1 MPGAEERDPLMV
13 DFSIPIR
20 KLEFDKILDRL
31 QQFVASEPARELAS
45 RLTPLTNAGR
55 IREELQRVS
64 EAKELLIA
72 EGGAPLEGIKDVVP
86 ALKRAGVENHVLN
99 SRELLNIASTLRA
112 SRTLASYI
120 GKRRRNYP
128 LLGDLAAALFSDKV
142 VEYNI
147 AECIDEDGHLRDSA
161 SKELRRIREELI
173 STSEALRKRLASIL
187 KRVSEKDFLQEEI
200 VTTRDG
206 RMVVPVKI
214 EHKNHVP
221 GFIHSSSAS
230 GATVFIEPAETLDLN
245 NALTELQLSEQR
257 EIARILSEL
266 TDQVR
271 EIRHQLEPTLVTL
284 SLLDLIFGKAKYSI
298 EIIGNPPSVSENPG
312 IRLVQARHP
321 VLLQR
326 HRREEVIP
334 LDLELGG
341 DLRTLVI
348 TGPNAGGKSVAMKT
362 IGLLA
367 LCAQSGL
374 HIPAAPDS
382 ELGVFDSIFVDIGD
396 EQSIENDLS
405 TYSSHLLRMRDI
417 LNGANAR
424 SLILI
429 DEIGAG
435 TDPAEGGALAA
446 AILTELTSRGS
457 TTIAT
462 THHGMLKA
470 FAHETEGVSNAS
482 MEFDQAT
489 LKPTYQFRFG
499 IPGSSYA
506 LELARRLELQL
517 SVVDQARMFVGD
529 EKVKLETLLSEL
541 ERQTQEYRQQLQQ
554 VSVERNR
561 LNSQVVFYDQ
571 KMKDLRKELQ
581 AIRQKA
587 IDEAKEIL
595 KSSQALVEK
604 AVREIR
610 ESSAEKSIV
619 QAARVEID
627 KMKERIRGLEVEEE
641 PTAPQI
647 FAVGD
652 MVKVKDTSQQGE
664 LIELKS
670 PFATVLVGIAR
681 LKVRLESLQR
691 ITSPKPESAGG
702 FTSSLYTPEG
712 KTEIDLRGLLGD
724 EAITQVE
731 RFLDDAVVG
740 GLHRVDIIHGK
751 GTGALRKKIAEFLR
765 TYPHV
770 HSFRLGEWNEGGTGV
785 TVVELS

>member
-1 MPGAEERDPLMV
+1 MV
-13 DFSIPIR
+13 DFTIPIR
-20 KLEFDKILDRL
+20 KLEFDRILDRL
-31 QQFVASEPARELAS
+31 QQFVVSDPARELAS
-45 RLTPLTNAGR
+45 HLTPLIDAGR

-72 EGGAPLEGIKDVVP
+72 EGTAPLDGIKDIVP
-86 ALKRAGVENHVLN
+86 ALKRSGVENHVLT

-112 SRTLASYI
+112 SRTLASFI
-120 GKRRRNYP
+120 AKKRKDYP
-128 LLGDLAAALFSDKV
+128 LLGEMAATLFSDKV

-147 AECIDEDGHLRDSA
+147 SECIDEDGHLRDSA
-161 SKELRRIREELI
+161 SKELRRIRQEMI
-173 STSEALRKRLASIL
+173 STSDALRKRLASIL

-206 RMVVPVKI
+206 RMVVPVKT

-257 EIARILSEL
+257 EVVRILTEL
-266 TDQVR
+266 TAQVR
-271 EIRHQLEPTLVTL
+271 EIRLQLEPTLATL
-284 SLLDLIFGKAKYSI
+284 ATLDLVFGKGKYSI
-298 EIIGNPPSVSENPG
+298 EILGNPPSISNTAK

-326 HRREEVIP
+326 HRRDEVVP

-341 DLRTLVI
+341 DMRTLVI

-362 IGLLA
+362 IGILV
-367 LCAQSGL
+367 LCAQAGL

-382 ELGVFDSIFVDIGD
+382 ELGIFESVFVDIGD

-405 TYSSHLLRMRDI
+405 TYSSHLLKMRDI
-417 LNGANAR
+417 LNGANER
-424 SLILI
+424 SLVLI

-470 FAHETEGVSNAS
+470 FAHEAEGVSNAS

-506 LELARRLELQL
+506 LELARRLELQK
-517 SVVDQARMFVGD
+517 SVVDQAKDFVGD
-529 EKVKLETLLSEL
+529 EKVKLETLLAEL

-554 VSVERNR
+554 VSAERNR
-561 LNSQVVFYDQ
+561 LGAQVELYDQ
-571 KMKDLRKELQ
+571 KMKDLRKEIL

-587 IDEAKEIL
+587 VEEAKEII
-595 KSSQALVEK
+595 KNSHALVEK
-604 AVREIR
+604 AVRDIR
-610 ESSAEKSIV
+610 ESSADKIV
-619 QAARVEID
+619 VQTARAEIEG
-627 KMKERIRGLEVEEE
+627 MKAHIRELQPEEDPATPE
-641 PTAPQI
+641 I
-647 FAVGD
+647 LAVGD
-652 MVKVKDTSQQGE
+652 MVKVRNTSQQGE
-664 LIELKS
+664 LVELKM
-670 PFATVLVGIAR
+670 PFGTVLAGNAR
-681 LKVRLESLQR
+681 LKVRLETLQK
-691 ITSPKPESAGG
+691 ISSPKPVPADGV
-702 FTSSLYTPEG
+702 TSSLYTPEG

-724 EAITQVE
+724 EAISQVE
-731 RFLDDAVVG
+731 RFLDDAIVS

-751 GTGALRKKIAEFLR
+751 GTGALRKRITEFLK

-770 HSFRLGEWNEGGTGV
+770 RSFRLGEWNEGGTGV

>member
-1 MPGAEERDPLMV
+1 MV
-13 DFSIPIR
+13 DFSIPIH
-20 KLEFDKILDRL
+20 KLEFDRILDRL
-31 QQFVASEPARELAS
+31 QQFVVSDPARELAS
-45 RLTPLTNAGR
+45 HLTPLTDAGH

-72 EGGAPLEGIKDVVP
+72 EGGAPLDGIKDILP
-86 ALKRAGVENHVLN
+86 ALKRSGVENHVLT
-99 SRELLNIASTLRA
+99 SRELLHIASTLRA
-112 SRTLASYI
+112 SRTLASFVA
-120 GKRRRNYP
+120 RRHKEYP
-128 LLGDLAAALFSDKV
+128 LLGDMAATLYCDKV

-147 AECIDEDGHLRDSA
+147 AECIDEDGHLLDSA
-161 SKELRRIREELI
+161 SKELRSIRQEMI
-173 STSEALRKRLASIL
+173 STSDTLRKRLASIL

-206 RMVVPVKI
+206 RMVVPVKA

-257 EIARILSEL
+257 EIVRILTEL
-266 TDQVR
+266 TAQVR
-271 EIRHQLEPTLVTL
+271 AIRLQLEPTLATL
-284 SLLDLIFGKAKYSI
+284 AILDLVFGKAKYSI
-298 EIIGNPPSVSENPG
+298 EIHGNPPGISEG
-312 IRLVQARHP
+312 TRIKLVRARHP

-326 HRREEVIP
+326 HRMEEVVP
-334 LDLELGG
+334 LDLEMGG
-341 DLRTLVI
+341 DTRTLVI

-367 LCAQSGL
+367 LCAQAGL
-374 HIPAAPDS
+374 HIPVAPDS
-382 ELGVFDSIFVDIGD
+382 ELGVFDSVFVDIGD

-405 TYSSHLLRMRDI
+405 TYSSHLLKMRDI
-417 LNGANAR
+417 LNGANER
-424 SLILI
+424 SLVLI

-470 FAHETEGVSNAS
+470 FAHEAHGVSNAS

-489 LKPTYQFRFG
+489 LKPTYRFRFG

-506 LELARRLELQL
+506 LELARRLELQK
-517 SVVDQARMFVGD
+517 SVVDQARNFVGD
-529 EKVKLETLLSEL
+529 EKVKLETLLAEL
-541 ERQTQEYRQQLQQ
+541 DRQTQQYREQLLQ
-554 VSVERNR
+554 VSAEKNQ
-561 LNSQVVFYDQ
+561 LSAQIELYDQ
-571 KMKDLRKELQ
+571 KMKDLRKEIQ
-581 AIRQKA
+581 SIRRKA
-587 IDEAKEIL
+587 VDEAKEIL

-604 AVREIR
+604 AVRDIR
-610 ESSAEKSIV
+610 ESSAEKVVV
-619 QAARVEID
+619 QAARTEIE
-627 KMKERIRGLEVEEE
+627 KMKERIRELQDDEE
-641 PTAPQI
+641 PTVPQI
-647 FAVGD
+647 LEVGD
-652 MVKVKDTSQQGE
+652 MVRVKDTSQQGE
-664 LIELKS
+664 LVELKI
-670 PFATVLVGIAR
+670 PFGTVLAGNAR
-681 LKVRLESLQR
+681 LKVRLEFLQK
-691 ITSPKPESAGG
+691 IASPKPVVTDGIGG
-702 FTSSLYTPEG
+702 SLYTPEG

-724 EAITQVE
+724 EAISQTE
-731 RFLDDAVVG
+731 RFLDDAIVG

-751 GTGALRKKIAEFLR
+751 GTGALRKRITEFLK

-770 HSFRLGEWNEGGTGV
+770 KSFRLGEWNEGGTGV